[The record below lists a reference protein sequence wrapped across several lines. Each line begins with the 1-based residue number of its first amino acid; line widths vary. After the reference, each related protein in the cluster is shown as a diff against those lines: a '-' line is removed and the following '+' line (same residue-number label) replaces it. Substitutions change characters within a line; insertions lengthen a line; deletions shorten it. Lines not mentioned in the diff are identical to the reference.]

1 MCGIA
6 GMRCVTGPVTAR
18 AVCNLLWM
26 CSMQGAPSVSNQQAT
41 QWLNAAKLGETDT
54 LATLLQENPAL
65 LRFKVQ
71 QLTKPAIFST
81 REHASLHIIQDDS
94 VF

>member
-6 GMRCVTGPVTAR
+6 GMRCVTGLVTAR
-18 AVCNLLWM
+18 ALCNLLWM
-26 CSMQGAPSVSNQQAT
+26 CSMQGAPCVSNQQAK

-65 LRFKVQ
+65 LHFKVQ
-71 QLTKPAIFST
+71 QLTKPAIFSKKTACKLAHMT
-81 REHASLHIIQDDS
+81 R
-94 VF
+94 

>member
-1 MCGIA
+1 
-6 GMRCVTGPVTAR
+6 
-18 AVCNLLWM
+18 
-26 CSMQGAPSVSNQQAT
+26 MQGEPPVSNQQGK

-65 LRFKVQ
+65 LHYKVH
-71 QLTKPAIFST
+71 QLTKPAISSH
-81 REHASLHIIQDDS
+81 RQHASPNILQQRS